1 MNEKLSFQNIVDL
14 IALKA
19 GVSKKAADAFA
30 KAFFD
35 TIAETLDAGDE
46 SVKVKGLGTFKLV
59 AVGSRE
65 SVNVSNG
72 ERIVIQGYKKVAFTP
87 EEGVIEFL
95 NGKNA
100 GEDEAPAVK
109 ETPVVKEKPSAE
121 AIPVAEEAKTI
132 EELIQVSE
140 PERVEEQK
148 DAFAGIDMIIST
160 PESVE
165 EVRQQYEKAKEKME
179 AAVEEARKANAE
191 KVRLEKLLERLEAHA
206 VPESV
211 EEPKGEKDAVEVP
224 APNERTE
231 NELPTGEN
239 LSEEK
244 SGEEKRQ
251 KAFERLMKEPSK
263 TDVAPQQEKKTK
275 RFWTISIVVF
285 VAVIGLLL
293 YQIFRNIEAVE
304 EVSIVE
310 QPTKNLAKPKV
321 QPVKPVATK
330 PVDQPTKPSESSRK
344 STESVKTEQPAKNV
358 AQPVNPKTQPVEQKT
373 QPVKPVEPSVKPVQ
387 PAQKQ
392 DKITLPKKD
401 EKKAEQKKVEPKKVE
416 QKPAEKPTQKPAQ
429 KPAQKPTD
437 KSAQKSS
444 RPATHVMQRG
454 ESLTRVSQ
462 KYYGTKD
469 SVQAIIRKNKL
480 KDPDNVPL
488 GYVIKLP

>member
-19 GVSKKAADAFA
+19 DISKKAADAFA

-35 TIAETLDAGDE
+35 TITETLDAGDE

-72 ERIVIQGYKKVAFTP
+72 ERFVIPGYKKVAFTP
-87 EEGVIEFL
+87 EERVIEFL

-100 GEDEAPAVK
+100 GEDETPAIK
-109 ETPVVKEKPSAE
+109 ETPAVKEKPSADAKPAAEE
-121 AIPVAEEAKTI
+121 APVVEEAKTI
-132 EELIQVSE
+132 EELIQVSD
-140 PERVEEQK
+140 PERVEKPK

-165 EVRQQYEKAKEKME
+165 EVRRLYEQAKEKME
-179 AAVEEARKANAE
+179 VAVEEARKANAE
-191 KVRLEKLLERLEAHA
+191 KVRLEKLLERLEAHT
-206 VPESV
+206 VPESM
-211 EEPKGEKDAVEVP
+211 EAPKDEKDAVEVL
-224 APNERTE
+224 APNESTE
-231 NELPTGEN
+231 NELPSGEN

-251 KAFERLMKEPSK
+251 EAFERLMKEPSK
-263 TDVAPQQEKKTK
+263 TDVVPQKEKKTK
-275 RFWTISIVVF
+275 RFWTISIVAF
-285 VAVIGLLL
+285 VVVIGLLL

-304 EVSIVE
+304 EVAIVE
-310 QPTKNLAKPKV
+310 QPTKTLAKPKV
-321 QPVKPVATK
+321 QPVKPVAAT
-330 PVDQPTKPSESSRK
+330 PVVQSTKPSESSRK
-344 STESVKTEQPAKNV
+344 STESAKAEQHTEHV
-358 AQPVNPKTQPVEQKT
+358 ARPVNPKTQPIE
-373 QPVKPVEPSVKPVQ
+373 PKPQLAKPVQ
-387 PAQKQ
+387 PTQQQ
-392 DKITLPKKD
+392 DKIISPQKD
-401 EKKAEQKKVEPKKVE
+401 EKKAEQKKFEQKKVE
-416 QKPAEKPTQKPAQ
+416 QKPAEKLAQ
-429 KPAQKPTD
+429 KSTD
-437 KSAQKSS
+437 KSAQKPS
-444 RPATHVMQRG
+444 RPSTHVMQRG